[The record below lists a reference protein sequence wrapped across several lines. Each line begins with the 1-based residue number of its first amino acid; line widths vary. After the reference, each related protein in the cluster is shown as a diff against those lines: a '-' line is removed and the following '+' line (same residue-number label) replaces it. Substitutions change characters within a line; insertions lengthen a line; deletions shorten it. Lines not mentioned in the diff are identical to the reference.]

1 MAPDRWRRALESHAS
16 HRALVRRKGARKAG
30 LSWLLTS
37 LLLLA
42 GSLQPAAQAKGEK
55 PTVCCRVAGG
65 TRGTCL
71 NQWLHLVPP
80 GNRINP
86 GSRRTLALLQG
97 VPPQTPDGAPEA
109 TAMSLQFTTES
120 AEVMARHTLPAA
132 GPGIWLLT
140 LPADWL
146 PLRQP
151 LIWESFPS
159 CQPNRPPTRT
169 LLVADQDGEQA
180 ATQQFLIEL
189 ARSCGSRID
198 TQPLLRRF
206 DLQETG
212 ERFRLPAQLPVRCL
226 SLERPGLNG
235 DPGRPTNP

>member
-1 MAPDRWRRALESHAS
+1 MAPNRRIRASGLHATHEAL
-16 HRALVRRKGARKAG
+16 HRCQGAPQRG
-30 LSWLLTS
+30 VLWLLTA
-37 LLLLA
+37 LLLV

-71 NQWLHLVPP
+71 NEWLHLVPV
-80 GNRINP
+80 GNRVNP
-86 GSRRTLALLQG
+86 GSSRTLALLQG
-97 VPPQTPDGAPEA
+97 VPPQAADGTPGA

-120 AEVMARHTLPAA
+120 AEVVARQTLAPM

-140 LPADWL
+140 LPADGL

-180 ATQQFLIEL
+180 ATQQILAEL
-189 ARSCGSRID
+189 ARSCGTRIN
-198 TQPLLRRF
+198 TRALLLRF

-212 ERFRLPAQLPVRCL
+212 ERFRLPTELPVRCQ
-226 SLERPGLNG
+226 SLELPGSG
-235 DPGRPTNP
+235 VTDRRSPAIP